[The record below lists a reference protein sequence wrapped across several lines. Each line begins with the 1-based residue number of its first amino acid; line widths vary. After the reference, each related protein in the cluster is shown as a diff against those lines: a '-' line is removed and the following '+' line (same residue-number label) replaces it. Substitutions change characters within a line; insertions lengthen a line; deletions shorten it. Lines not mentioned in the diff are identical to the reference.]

1 MTSEVLIFNKRA
13 VVVAADSAVTTS
25 AKTSNGR
32 PRYAKTA
39 TKIFELSNSGNVA
52 IAIFGGASIDA
63 VPWEVAIKLFRKAL
77 GTAQLG
83 TVAAYVDSLLTF
95 LTANPD
101 LFPPALLDAFATE
114 QFEQAAVE
122 VMKRAGVLDARCAD
136 PDATPAEHQ
145 TGWAATYPQL
155 MAQLTGLGVAA
166 PLTQGGLDEA
176 LQEVPTRWAPH
187 LAQYVQNFPVLAGV
201 NLEELAEL
209 AHRLRFAEPE
219 QILGY
224 TGVAVA
230 GFGDSQIF
238 PGYRLLHVHGHV
250 GREIYVSG
258 DKSDG
263 ITHSKGSLIVP
274 LAQKSMIDLFT
285 DGFGFSLWSI
295 IEEAGREVLEGL
307 VADLK
312 TQGATLQGVDADALI
327 AARHLEFM
335 RTWTRKNWKEN
346 YDPLM
351 EVLTTLSV
359 EEMAHLAETLLLLQS
374 LKERVT
380 SASEEVGGPID
391 VAALTKSEGLVWLK
405 RKHFFDAGMNVR
417 YVKRLE
423 SGMQR

>member
-1 MTSEVLIFNKRA
+1 MTSEVLIFNKRG

-25 AKTSNGR
+25 ARSSNGR

-39 TKIFELSNSGNVA
+39 TKIFELANSGNVA
-52 IAIFGGASIDA
+52 IAIFGGAAIDQ
-63 VPWEVAIKLFRKAL
+63 VPWEVAIKLYRKSL
-77 GTAQLG
+77 GTAQLP
-83 TVAAYVDSLLTF
+83 TVAAYADSLLAF
-95 LTANPD
+95 LAANPA
-101 LFPPALLDAFATE
+101 LFPPALLDGFAVQ

-122 VMKRAGVLDARCAD
+122 VMKRAGAIDGRCAD
-136 PDATPAEHQ
+136 VNATPAEHEA
-145 TGWAATYPQL
+145 GWTVAQPQL
-155 MAQLTGLGVAA
+155 LAQLISCGTAA
-166 PLTQGGLDEA
+166 PLTQVALDEV
-176 LQEVPTRWAPH
+176 LQEIAPRWDAH
-187 LAQYVQNFPVLAGV
+187 LAQYVQDFPTLSGI
-201 NLEELAEL
+201 NLGQLAEL
-209 AHRLRFAEPE
+209 AHRLRYAEPDS
-219 QILGY
+219 ILGY
-224 TGVAVA
+224 TGIAVV
-230 GFGDSQIF
+230 GYGYSEIF

-250 GREIYVSG
+250 GSELYVSG
-258 DKSDG
+258 NKSDC
-263 ITHSKGSLIVP
+263 ISHSKGSLIVP

-295 IEEAGREVLEGL
+295 IEGAGRDSLNGL
-307 VADLK
+307 VQDLQ
-312 TQGATLQGVDADALI
+312 TQGVDVAGVDVAALVS
-327 AARHLEFM
+327 ARHSEFM
-335 RTWTRKNWKEN
+335 QGWTRKNWKEN

-423 SGMQR
+423 TDMQL